1 MAYLSQRL
9 VINER
14 VRIPLSP
21 LNEETAWLTEKVEIL
36 VNGAVFLLFL
46 FSLLFAVSDAYLP
59 LQVTISD

>member
-21 LNEETAWLTEKVEIL
+21 LNEETAWLTEKVEIP
-36 VNGAVFLLFL
+36 VNCAVFLLFL

-59 LQVTISD
+59 LQVTIND